1 MTSVVPDQFRHGCDE
16 SKCVSLAP
24 VSTIATSCSSS
35 SFTCYTD
42 TDTDTDTDTGTDG
55 NGAGEYPMLC
65 ADGYQPRMV
74 HDEPPLFLTDSNDDR
89 PYKYYTCCPPLSSS
103 TGTETTTDNTSSTIT
118 HDRRHCSDPVIS
130 NNTNTNID
138 DGSVGDVV
146 DIISDADA
154 DAVGDDDNDSNNYA
168 GKEFVDAMKLCQDD
182 DDDRRYYPHQMKN
195 PRQEEPSSLS
205 SYTCCDWVDNKYI
218 IIEKTNTVNASVNIS
233 SPFFAGSNGSSSS
246 LDDSFLDDIECVP
259 YRNDFLEKAIIQNTY
274 GHIFVRKCNFDVGS
288 SMDSFT
294 SPRIDTNFPSKY
306 ECCKNTVVTA
316 AVAVEPFLVD
326 TAFRMTVY
334 PQIIVS
340 SMAVIC
346 CLIIILG
353 LLIPFIVGIEN
364 TKNTSRWKKKTDDC
378 TGASTVIRSTIA
390 ARRASAAGASN
401 KNSRTAVIYNPY
413 NMYLCFLA
421 VPDLILNAYLLGM
434 YSSFANQKYNP
445 IYSAGS
451 IVWNEIAP
459 PAAFASFEGAFV
471 VACST
476 ANLYLNVIISFEM
489 FLLLKSNHDI
499 QRYAPP
505 KLQKVVF
512 QSISVYVF
520 AIIIFVTHYFIC
532 RAVSEGK
539 ILFLKTNT
547 VWSLIVTYI
556 LPIGFFAGVCFL
568 IWYRSYIKATT
579 RKPRQ
584 CVLYFFRIIVVFC
597 IIWLPGML
605 LLVIGTPTRNGT
617 LISLGL
623 LFCAIQPIVSTCM
636 AMTKHDVR
644 NYCLDFIT
652 LSYCFKNN
660 EQQQQQSNEEEKKK
674 ENPVTTCKAPIVD
687 EQQYAT
693 STTPTSPPP
702 SPDSD
707 PNVNINDRNGKV
719 NAEEEILCDKV

>member
-1 MTSVVPDQFRHGCDE
+1 MTSVFPDDQFRNGCDE
-16 SKCVSLAP
+16 SKCVSLVP
-24 VSTIATSCSSS
+24 ISTIST

-42 TDTDTDTDTGTDG
+42 TDTGTDG
-55 NGAGEYPMLC
+55 NVVGGDYPMLC

-138 DGSVGDVV
+138 DGSV
-146 DIISDADA
+146 
-154 DAVGDDDNDSNNYA
+154 
-168 GKEFVDAMKLCQDD
+168 EFVDTMKLCQDD

-218 IIEKTNTVNASVNIS
+218 IIEKTSTVNTVNTS
-233 SPFFAGSNGSSSS
+233 SPFFAGSNSNSSS
-246 LDDSFLDDIECVP
+246 LLDSFLDDIECVQ
-259 YRNDFLEKAIIQNTY
+259 YRNDLYEKAIIQNTY

-294 SPRIDTNFPSKY
+294 SPRIDTGNPSKY
-306 ECCKNTVVTA
+306 ECCKNTLVTA
-316 AVAVEPFLVD
+316 AAAATVTVEPFLVD

-364 TKNTSRWKKKTDDC
+364 TKNTSRWKKKTDC
-378 TGASTVIRSTIA
+378 TGASTVIRSTTA
-390 ARRASAAGASN
+390 ARRASTGGASN

-413 NMYLCFLA
+413 NMYLCSLA
-421 VPDLILNAYLLGM
+421 VPDLILNTYLLGM
-434 YSSFANQKYNP
+434 YISFANQKYNP
-445 IYSAGS
+445 RYSKGN

-476 ANLYLNVIISFEM
+476 ANLYMNVIISFEM
-489 FLLLKSNHDI
+489 FILLKSNHDI

-505 KLQKVVF
+505 KLRKVVF

-568 IWYRSYIKATT
+568 IWYRSYIKATN
-579 RKPRQ
+579 RKLRQ

-605 LLVIGTPTRNGT
+605 LLVIGAPTRNGT

-660 EQQQQQSNEEEKKK
+660 KQQQQQSNEEEKKI